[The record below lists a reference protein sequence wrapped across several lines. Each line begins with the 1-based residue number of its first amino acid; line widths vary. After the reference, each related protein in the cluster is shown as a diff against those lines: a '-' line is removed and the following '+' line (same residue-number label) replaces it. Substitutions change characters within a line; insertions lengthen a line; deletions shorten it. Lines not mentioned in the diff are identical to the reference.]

1 MFCNKN
7 LVSVEKEKKNS
18 KACFILLN
26 FWLSREGWGAL
37 DFDFAAVI
45 RYLREL
51 ISVGYSK
58 NTVNGSSGVASLKT
72 LG

>member
-7 LVSVEKEKKNS
+7 LVSVEKEKKIQS
-18 KACFILLN
+18 LFYFVKLLAVK
-26 FWLSREGWGAL
+26 RGVGAL

-51 ISVGYSK
+51 ISVG
-58 NTVNGSSGVASLKT
+58 
-72 LG
+72 